1 MKQNNSMKILRD
13 HLTLN
18 LARIKCLSYMISA
31 MLESRQ
37 IQISAMAR
45 LFPAD
50 VQTESSFKRIQ
61 RFLKQVTMP
70 AGQVAR
76 LLLAILKINSN
87 EKLTLVF
94 DRTNWKFGKEHIN
107 FLFLCVV
114 YRGISI
120 PLFHKKLSRK
130 KKRGN
135 SSYRD
140 RIALLRVFLKVFKK
154 KRIACVLGDREFHG
168 MNWIKWLQKERI
180 PYVCRLPENLVNI
193 SNENGRFEKAVHIY
207 QEQKKD
213 TQRYLGLCN
222 IGIANTYES
231 RITTFRANKTK
242 NSMML
247 LHSPDIVDPCSKYRE
262 RWQIETT
269 FRALKRGGF
278 NIESTHVTS
287 PKRLKQLISVLSI
300 AFCFAYKAG
309 LLIVKA
315 KGIKLKNHGYKL
327 KSFIRYGLDILLE
340 LFRAKDNKCVLKP
353 PIVLSEI
360 FAI

>member
-1 MKQNNSMKILRD
+1 MKKKLTTILRC

-18 LARIKCLSYMISA
+18 LARIKCLSHMIFA

-37 IQISAMAR
+37 IQLSAMAR

-50 VQTESSFKRIQ
+50 VQTESAFKRIQ

-70 AGQVAR
+70 ADQVAR
-76 LLLAILKINSN
+76 LLLAILKIDSD

-94 DRTNWKFGKEHIN
+94 DRTNWKFGKKHIN
-107 FLFLCVV
+107 LLFLCVV
-114 YRGISI
+114 YREISI

-130 KKRGN
+130 KKQGN

-140 RIALLRVFLKVFKK
+140 RRALLNVFLRVFKK
-154 KRIACVLGDREFHG
+154 ERIECLLGDREFHG

-193 SNENGRFEKAVHIY
+193 SNENGRFEKAVYAY
-207 QEQKKD
+207 QEQKKG
-213 TQRYLGLCN
+213 TQRYLGLCD
-222 IGIANTYES
+222 IGLTNRYES
-231 RITTFRANKTK
+231 HITAFRANKIED
-242 NSMML
+242 SIML
-247 LHSPDIVDPCSKYRE
+247 LHSKDIVNPCGKYRD

-278 NIESTHVTS
+278 NLENTHVTS
-287 PKRLKQLISVLSI
+287 TKRLKQLILVLSI

-309 LLIVKA
+309 LLFVKA
-315 KGIKLKNHGYKL
+315 KGVKPKNHGYNS
-327 KSFIRYGLDILLE
+327 KSFIRYGLDLLFE
-340 LFRAKDNKCVLKP
+340 LFRFKSSKRILK
-353 PIVLSEI
+353 ISISFSQILTL
-360 FAI
+360 